1 MNLSMLSVGTKAII
15 DIVSAKGMLQQ
26 KLCDMGFLSG
36 KVIEVIRL
44 SPLSDPM
51 EVLVEGSYIGIR
63 KEEAAFVIV
72 KENL

>member
-1 MNLSMLSVGTKAII
+1 MNLSMLSIGTKAII

-36 KVIEVIRL
+36 KVVEVVRL

-51 EVLVEGSYIGIR
+51 EVLVEGSHIGIR
-63 KEEAAFVIV
+63 KEEAVFVML
-72 KENL
+72 KEGL